1 MGMWLDD
8 QCHGVGVV
16 ITQFGLYYEGNFCNN
31 KMTVSWDVIIC
42 LHWSACNLLILNIL
56 FFSCLHTRYSV
67 YYYLSNLLSFV
78 CCRAM
83 GLFSVMMTQS
93 LRASFQ
99 RTGLCAER
107 CLWNNLTV
115 FCHSKSLETLFV
127 ICACECFCVSE
138 SPVVLWMWRAFCS
151 CLMGTLW
158 MGSLTV
164 TGETVWEWLELL
176 QNPLKLW
183 GEKERYRKC
192 VMNNALAYCIFICI
206 S

>member
-1 MGMWLDD
+1 MKETS
-8 QCHGVGVV
+8 V
-16 ITQFGLYYEGNFCNN
+16 ITRWRSVEMLLY
-31 KMTVSWDVIIC
+31 
-42 LHWSACNLLILNIL
+42 ACIKVH

-67 YYYLSNLLSFV
+67 YYCLSYSLSFV

-99 RTGLCAER
+99 RTGLCVER
-107 CLWNNLTV
+107 CLWKNLTV
-115 FCHSKSLETLFV
+115 FWHSKSIEAVFV
-127 ICACECFCVSE
+127 ICECFCVCE

-151 CLMGTLW
+151 CLMVTLW

-164 TGETVWEWLELL
+164 TGETVWEWLEFL
-176 QNPLKLW
+176 QNPLKFW

-206 S
+206 F